1 VAHTHGAQAS
11 ELAATKLFGM
21 RKPALVVRCLS
32 EAQDGEVHRRDE
44 RDAARATRW
53 WAWLAGAVAGLAGIA
68 IAGLAAWLVAPAGN
82 PVSAVGELIINL
94 LPGPLVNFGKDTL
107 GTADKPVL
115 LAIITTAVLILCA
128 IAGQL
133 ELRRRFAGAAIFAIV
148 AVLGMIG
155 IAAQPNVTFIAYVP
169 TIVGLLLGYMILNT
183 LVGKLQE
190 WRSLKAEAKG
200 GQAQSAA
207 RRTFLAGTVLVGALA
222 AIVAVGGQ
230 LIASAS
236 SAVDAARQKLRLPT
250 PAKPA
255 AAPPPGADFQISGL
269 APYVT
274 PNGDFYRI
282 DTALQVPVIDPV
294 DWTLKITGMVQ
305 NPIKI
310 NYAELTAKPL
320 VEHLTTLTC
329 VSNEVGGDLAGNA
342 LWLGYPVREL
352 LAEAKPLEG
361 ADMVLST
368 SDDGW
373 TASTPLSALT
383 DPNRAAMLA
392 IGMNG
397 EPLPIEHGFPVRMV
411 VPGLYGYVS
420 ATKWVTE
427 LKVTSYAEDK
437 AYWTPLGW
445 SARAPIKLASRIDVP
460 RKSTID
466 AGTVVVAG
474 VAWAQHTGIGA
485 VEVQVDQNGWQPAQL
500 AETAGPDTWRQW
512 RFEWTAVPGKHTLTV
527 RASDADGKVQTAN
540 VAPPMPDGATGYHS
554 IEVKVR

>member
-1 VAHTHGAQAS
+1 
-11 ELAATKLFGM
+11 
-21 RKPALVVRCLS
+21 
-32 EAQDGEVHRRDE
+32 VHRRDE
-44 RDAARATRW
+44 RDAVRATRW
-53 WAWLAGAVAGLAGIA
+53 WARLAGGVAGLAGIA
-68 IAGLAAWLVAPAGN
+68 IADIAAWFVAPAGS

-94 LPGPLVNFGKDTL
+94 LPGSLVNFGKETL

-115 LAIITTAVLILCA
+115 LAIITIAVLILCA

-133 ELRRRFAGAAIFAIV
+133 EWRRRFAGAVIFAIV
-148 AVLGMIG
+148 AVLGIIG
-155 IAAQPNVTFIAYVP
+155 IAAQPNVTFTTYVP
-169 TIVGLLLGYMILNT
+169 TIVGLLLGYMILST
-183 LVGKLQE
+183 LIGKLQR
-190 WRSLKAEAKG
+190 WRSPGTEARADQG
-200 GQAQSAA
+200 QSAS
-207 RRTFLAGTVLVGALA
+207 RRTFLTWTILVGGVA
-222 AIVAVGGQ
+222 AIAAVTGQ
-230 LIASAS
+230 LLAGAS
-236 SAVDAARQKLRLPT
+236 SAVDSARQKLRLPN

-255 AAPPPGADFQISGL
+255 ATPPAGADFHVPDL

-274 PNGDFYRI
+274 PNDDFYRI
-282 DTALQVPVIDPV
+282 DTALQVPVIDPA
-294 DWTLKITGMVQ
+294 DWSLEITGMVQ
-305 NPIKI
+305 HPIRI
-310 NYAELTAKPL
+310 SYAELTAKPL

-329 VSNEVGGDLAGNA
+329 VSNYVGGDLVGNA
-342 LWLGYPVREL
+342 LWLGYPIREL

-383 DPNRAAMLA
+383 DPDRAAMLA

-427 LKVTSYAEDK
+427 LKVTSYAKDEG
-437 AYWTPLGW
+437 YWTPLGW

-460 RKSTID
+460 RKSTVD

-474 VAWAQHTGIGA
+474 VAWAQHTGISA
-485 VEVQVDQNGWQPAQL
+485 VELQVDDHGWLPAQL
-500 AETAGPDTWRQW
+500 AETTGPDTWRQW
-512 RFEWTAVPGKHTLTV
+512 RYEWAAVPGKHRLTV
-527 RASDADGKVQTAN
+527 RATDANGKLQTAN
-540 VAPPMPDGATGYHS
+540 EAQPMPDGATGYHS

>member
-1 VAHTHGAQAS
+1 
-11 ELAATKLFGM
+11 
-21 RKPALVVRCLS
+21 
-32 EAQDGEVHRRDE
+32 VHRRDE

-53 WAWLAGAVAGLAGIA
+53 WARLAGAVAGLAGIA
-68 IAGLAAWLVAPAGN
+68 IAGLAAWFVAPVGS

-94 LPGPLVNFGKDTL
+94 LPGSLVNFGKETL

-115 LAIITTAVLILCA
+115 LAIITIAVLILCA

-133 ELRRRFAGAAIFAIV
+133 ECRRRFAGAAIFAIV

-155 IAAQPNVTFIAYVP
+155 IAAQPNVTFTAYVP
-169 TIVGLLLGYMILNT
+169 TIVGLLLGYMILST
-183 LVGKLQE
+183 LIGKLQQ
-190 WRSLKAEAKG
+190 WRSPAAETRTD
-200 GQAQSAA
+200 QAQSAS
-207 RRTFLAGTVLVGALA
+207 RRTFLTWTILVGGVAAVA
-222 AIVAVGGQ
+222 AITGQ
-230 LIASAS
+230 LLAGAS

-255 AAPPPGADFQISGL
+255 AAPPAGADFHVPDL

-274 PNGDFYRI
+274 PNDDFYRI
-282 DTALQVPVIDPV
+282 DTALQVPVIDPA
-294 DWTLKITGMVQ
+294 DWSLKITGMVQ
-305 NPIKI
+305 KPIQI
-310 NYAELTAKPL
+310 SYAELTAKPL
-320 VEHLTTLTC
+320 VEHVTTLTC
-329 VSNEVGGDLAGNA
+329 VSNYVGGDLAGNA

-383 DPNRAAMLA
+383 DPDREAMLA

-427 LKVTSYAEDK
+427 LKVTSYAKDE

-460 RKSTID
+460 RKSTVD
-466 AGTVVVAG
+466 AGPVVVAG
-474 VAWAQHTGIGA
+474 VAWAQHTGISA
-485 VEVQVDQNGWQPAQL
+485 VEVQVDDHGWQPAQL
-500 AETAGPDTWRQW
+500 AETTGPDTWRQW
-512 RFEWTAVPGKHTLTV
+512 RYEWAAVPGKHTLTV
-527 RASDADGKVQTAN
+527 RAKDANGKLQTASE
-540 VAPPMPDGATGYHS
+540 APPMPDGATGYHS

>member
-1 VAHTHGAQAS
+1 
-11 ELAATKLFGM
+11 M
-21 RKPALVVRCLS
+21 
-32 EAQDGEVHRRDE
+32 HRRDE
-44 RDAARATRW
+44 RDAARATGW
-53 WAWLAGAVAGLAGIA
+53 WARLAGAVAGLAGIA

-94 LPGPLVNFGKDTL
+94 LPGPLVNFGKETL

-115 LAIITTAVLILCA
+115 LGIITVAVLILCA

-155 IAAQPNVTFIAYVP
+155 IAAQPNVTFTAYVP

-183 LVGKLQE
+183 LIGKLQE
-190 WRSLKAEAKG
+190 WRSPKAEIKA

-207 RRTFLAGTVLVGALA
+207 RRTFLAGTILVGAA
-222 AIVAVGGQ
+222 AAMVAVTGQ
-230 LIASAS
+230 LLASAS

-255 AAPPPGADFQISGL
+255 AAPPPGADFQIPGL

-310 NYAELTAKPL
+310 SYAELTAKPL
-320 VEHLTTLTC
+320 IEHVTTLTC

-342 LWLGYPVREL
+342 LWLGYPIREL
-352 LAEAKPLEG
+352 LAEAKPLDG

-427 LKVTSYAEDK
+427 LKVTSYAKDK

-474 VAWAQHTGIGA
+474 VAWAQHTGVAA
-485 VEVQVDQNGWQPAQL
+485 VEVKVDDNGWQPAQL
-500 AETAGPDTWRQW
+500 AETTGPDTWRQW
-512 RFEWTAVPGKHTLTV
+512 RFEWTAAPGKHTLTV
-527 RASDADGKVQTAN
+527 RATDTDGKAQTAN
-540 VAPPMPDGATGYHS
+540 DAPPMPDGATGYHS

>member
-1 VAHTHGAQAS
+1 
-11 ELAATKLFGM
+11 
-21 RKPALVVRCLS
+21 
-32 EAQDGEVHRRDE
+32 VHRRDE

-53 WAWLAGAVAGLAGIA
+53 WARLAGAVAGLAGLG
-68 IAGLAAWLVAPAGN
+68 IAGIAAWFVAPTAGS
-82 PVSAVGELIINL
+82 PVPAVGELIINV

-115 LAIITTAVLILCA
+115 LAIIVVAVLILCA

-133 ELRRRFAGAAIFAIV
+133 EWRRRFAGAAIFALV

-155 IAAQPNVTFIAYVP
+155 IAAQPDATVAAYVP
-169 TIVGLLLGYMILNT
+169 GIVGLVLGYMLLST
-183 LVGKLQE
+183 LIGKLQE
-190 WRSLKAEAKG
+190 WRSPEAATKDG
-200 GQAQSAA
+200 EALSAS
-207 RRTFLAGTVLVGALA
+207 RRNFLTWT
-222 AIVAVGGQ
+222 IVAGAAAGLATVAGQ
-230 LIASAS
+230 LLASAS
-236 SAVDAARQKLRLPT
+236 SAVDTARQKLRLPT
-250 PAKPA
+250 AVKPA
-255 AAPPPGADFQISGL
+255 AAPPAGADLRIADL
-269 APYVT
+269 TPYVT

-282 DTALQVPVIDPV
+282 DTALQVPVIDPA

-305 NPIKI
+305 NPIQI

-320 VEHLTTLTC
+320 VEHLATLTC
-329 VSNEVGGDLAGNA
+329 VSNDVGGDLAGNA
-342 LWLGYPVREL
+342 LWLGYPIREL
-352 LAEAKPLEG
+352 LAEAKPLQG

-383 DPNRAAMLA
+383 DPKREAMLA

-427 LKVTSYAEDK
+427 LKVTSYAKDE

-460 RKSTID
+460 RKSSAD

-474 VAWAQHTGIGA
+474 VAWAQHTGISA
-485 VEVQVDQNGWQPAQL
+485 VEVQVDDRGWQPAQL

-512 RFEWTAVPGKHTLTV
+512 RYEWAAVPGKHTLTV
-527 RASDADGKVQTAN
+527 RATDADGKLQTAD

-554 IEVKVR
+554 IDVTVR

>member
-1 VAHTHGAQAS
+1 
-11 ELAATKLFGM
+11 M
-21 RKPALVVRCLS
+21 
-32 EAQDGEVHRRDE
+32 HRHDE

-53 WAWLAGAVAGLAGIA
+53 WARLAGAVAGLAGLG
-68 IAGLAAWLVAPAGN
+68 IAGIAAWFVAPTAGS
-82 PVSAVGELIINL
+82 PVPAVGELIINV

-115 LAIITTAVLILCA
+115 LAIIVVAVLILCA

-133 ELRRRFAGAAIFAIV
+133 EWRRRFAGAAIFALV
-148 AVLGMIG
+148 AVLGIIG
-155 IAAQPNVTFIAYVP
+155 IAAQPDATVAAYVP
-169 TIVGLLLGYMILNT
+169 AIVGLLLGYMILST
-183 LVGKLQE
+183 LIGKLQE
-190 WRSLKAEAKG
+190 WRSPEAAAKDSV
-200 GQAQSAA
+200 ALSAS
-207 RRTFLAGTVLVGALA
+207 RRNFLTWT
-222 AIVAVGGQ
+222 IVAGAAAAMATVAGQ
-230 LIASAS
+230 LLASAS
-236 SAVDAARQKLRLPT
+236 SAVDTARQKLKLPT
-250 PAKPA
+250 AAKPA
-255 AAPPPGADFQISGL
+255 AAPPEGADLRIADL
-269 APYVT
+269 TPYVT
-274 PNGDFYRI
+274 PNDDFYRI
-282 DTALQVPVIDPV
+282 DTALQVPVINPT

-305 NPIKI
+305 NPIQI

-329 VSNEVGGDLAGNA
+329 VSNDVGGDLAGNA
-342 LWLGYPVREL
+342 LWLGYPIREL
-352 LAEAKPLEG
+352 LAEAKPLQG

-383 DPNRAAMLA
+383 DPKREAVLA

-427 LKVTSYAEDK
+427 LKVTSYSKDE

-445 SARAPIKLASRIDVP
+445 SARGPIKLASRIDVP
-460 RKSTID
+460 RKSSVD

-474 VAWAQHTGIGA
+474 VAWAQHTGISA
-485 VEVQVDQNGWQPAQL
+485 VEVQVDDHGWQPAQL

-512 RFEWTAVPGKHTLTV
+512 RYEWAAVPGKHTLTV
-527 RASDADGKVQTAN
+527 RATDADGKLQTAD

-554 IEVKVR
+554 IDVKVS